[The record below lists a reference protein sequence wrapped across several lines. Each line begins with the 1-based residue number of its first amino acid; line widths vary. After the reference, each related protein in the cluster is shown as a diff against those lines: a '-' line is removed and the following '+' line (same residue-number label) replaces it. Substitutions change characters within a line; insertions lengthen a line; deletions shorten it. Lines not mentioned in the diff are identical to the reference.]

1 MLFVLCGLKR
11 GTTLMY
17 IVPQEQNQVDQ
28 GATHRDTGRTI
39 LKYVKME
46 REIIKIVELGWAINT
61 NGFTYL

>member
-46 REIIKIVELGWAINT
+46 REIIKIVELG
-61 NGFTYL
+61 